1 MAFFGM
7 SKVFHVAAVQMRC
20 SADRESNLENA
31 ERLVRAA
38 AADGAQ
44 IVCLPEIFT
53 GQYFCQSESVE
64 GFRLAETIP
73 GPSTERMQ
81 SLARELE
88 TVLVVPLF
96 EKRSEGVYHNSAA
109 IIDADGSLLGVY
121 RKMHIPDDPGYYE
134 KYYFTPGDLGF
145 RSWMTHFGRIGVCI
159 CWDQWFPEAARLT
172 AMSGAHVLFY
182 PTAIGWHPGT
192 DPELARAQHEA
203 WQISMRAHSV
213 ANGCYVVAANRG
225 DTRSRRAEMGSI
237 FGVEASSVIL
247 MEDWQRRSKV
257 IGKAT
262 SFSRWIRQSSI
273 TSESNGPFFEIAGST
288 PTRASRSAF
297 SMRKMLLEDRDGPI
311 QRCSCPTLVIRVPG
325 PFAACRQNGS
335 RRKRCG

>member
-145 RSWMTHFGRIGVCI
+145 RSWTTHFGRIGVCI

-225 DTRSRRAEMGSI
+225 GHEKPAGGNGIDFWGRSFISDPHGRLAAEIEGDREGYIIQQVDPSVVDHQR
-237 FGVEASSVIL
+237 VE
-247 MEDWQRRSKV
+247 W
-257 IGKAT
+257 
-262 SFSRWIRQSSI
+262 
-273 TSESNGPFFEIAGST
+273 PFFRDRRIDAYEGLTKRFLDA
-288 PTRASRSAF
+288 
-297 SMRKMLLEDRDGPI
+297 EDA
-311 QRCSCPTLVIRVPG
+311 PG
-325 PFAACRQNGS
+325 G
-335 RRKRCG
+335 